1 MKNQPLTIQFIS
13 HEPITLNSITPLEKS
28 AHHALMTEQ
37 EASTYLRVCRRSL
50 YNWRKAGLIPYIR
63 LGKAVRFRIN
73 EVEAALNLMS
83 RKS

>member
-1 MKNQPLTIQFIS
+1 MKNQPFTIQFFS
-13 HEPITLNSITPLEKS
+13 HEPMTLNSSTSSPKT
-28 AHHALMTEQ
+28 ARHALMTEQ

-63 LGKAVRFRIN
+63 LGKAVRFRVS

>member
-1 MKNQPLTIQFIS
+1 MKQPFNVQIFS
-13 HEPITLNSITPLEKS
+13 HEPLTLNSSTSPPKS
-28 AHHALMTEQ
+28 AHHSLMTEQ

-73 EVEAALNLMS
+73 EVEAAINRMAQNS
-83 RKS
+83 